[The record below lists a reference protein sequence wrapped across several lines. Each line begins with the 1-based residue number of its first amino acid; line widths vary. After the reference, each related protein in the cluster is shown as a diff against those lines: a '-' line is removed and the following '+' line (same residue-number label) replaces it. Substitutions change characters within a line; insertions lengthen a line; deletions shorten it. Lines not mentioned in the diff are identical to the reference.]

1 MWTNNMIK
9 NEQNIKT
16 LIFKMK
22 EKNVKFKEITWQMK
36 SPWRIEGVEEDNWSL
51 GNYIKKMDKDTIP
64 L

>member
-1 MWTNNMIK
+1 MIK

-22 EKNVKFKEITWQMK
+22 EDNAKFKEKTWQMK
-36 SPWRIEGVEEDNWSL
+36 SPWRIEGVEEDGWSL